1 MLVARWFTGLF
12 KRLFAGWED
21 REWFYYNRCG
31 LDPKP
36 PAYQRWEVRMKTS
49 ERPPEVE
56 GGLPEHSYSV
66 ILDDK
71 YGLTAEDLVFTTN
84 MLDKAQAVLQQF
96 ERELRTR
103 SCGDFYYT
111 NIRNRRLDFF
121 HNFKAVGNEPLEG
134 SAEIDEETEREKF
147 LR

>member
-1 MLVARWFTGLF
+1 MLLARWINGLL
-12 KRLFAGWED
+12 KRLFAGWDD
-21 REWFYYNRCG
+21 REWFYYNRTG

-36 PAYQRWEVRMKTS
+36 AAYQRWDVRLADRELPT
-49 ERPPEVE
+49 EPPA
-56 GGLPEHSYSV
+56 LPEHSYSV
-66 ILDDK
+66 MLEDK

-103 SCGDFYYT
+103 SCADFYYN
-111 NIRNRRLDFF
+111 NIKNRRLDFF